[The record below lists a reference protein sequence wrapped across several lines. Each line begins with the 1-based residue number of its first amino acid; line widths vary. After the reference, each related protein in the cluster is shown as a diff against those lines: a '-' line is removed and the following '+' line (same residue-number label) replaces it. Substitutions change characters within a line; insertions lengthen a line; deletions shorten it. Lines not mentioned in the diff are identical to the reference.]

1 MVGQSFGSLKRS
13 RWYQAERTKTQ
24 KIVRVMER
32 LIKTIEREQQ
42 EKPRWADGSEEKS
55 KLIRNVKKKSPRR
68 SSEAIKFACAAWNWD
83 A

>member
-1 MVGQSFGSLKRS
+1 MVGQSLGSWKRS
-13 RWYQAERTKTQ
+13 RWCQTERTKTQ

-55 KLIRNVKKKSPRR
+55 KLICNVKKESPGR
-68 SSEAIKFACAAWNWD
+68 SREVIKFACTAWDWD